1 MRHLDSRYG
10 TNPAIVPGAIQKN
23 TNDPSTAPTVLVT
36 LLLPHHAS
44 VFTERRASPAGQQ
57 RRKAALLS
65 RSGGCA
71 CSAAVVFITTPLI
84 NIDATAGSAHGAQD
98 WGSHSRPGRV

>member
-1 MRHLDSRYG
+1 MRPRDSRYG

-44 VFTERRASPAGQQ
+44 VFAERTAHNDAQLSNWCFRHQLLLGRQ
-57 RRKAALLS
+57 RDFLNRKTD
-65 RSGGCA
+65 RRGC
-71 CSAAVVFITTPLI
+71 VEEHEYDFLRRQKKLP
-84 NIDATAGSAHGAQD
+84 
-98 WGSHSRPGRV
+98 R